1 MNLSLP
7 QCMTVRSKRATKT
20 KELNSETGGIEN
32 GDGPRGAKLMIAG
45 GEKNMMGLSELEDR
59 QTQAGVAVLAQS
71 DKKDSSFSSSLFPPC
86 WCWIFR
92 FYDVA

>member
-1 MNLSLP
+1 MA
-7 QCMTVRSKRATKT
+7 VRSKRATKT

>member
-1 MNLSLP
+1 
-7 QCMTVRSKRATKT
+7 MTVRSKRATKT

-59 QTQAGVAVLAQS
+59 QTDRQTQAGAAVLAGVG
-71 DKKDSSFSSSLFPPC
+71 FFAFMMWLE
-86 WCWIFR
+86 
-92 FYDVA
+92 VAEDCLLVPN